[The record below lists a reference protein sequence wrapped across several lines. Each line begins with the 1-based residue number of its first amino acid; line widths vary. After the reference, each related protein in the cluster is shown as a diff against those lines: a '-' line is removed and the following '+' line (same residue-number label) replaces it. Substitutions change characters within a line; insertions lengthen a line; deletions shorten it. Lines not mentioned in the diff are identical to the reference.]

1 MKNKDCI
8 VSFLSVLSVSLF
20 PILFLF
26 FRNIEEAKLVDII
39 QISVIFILIGIVLFL
54 VVELLIKDV
63 NKSAI
68 ITSLILLLM
77 FNFALI
83 EKVIIKI
90 FPMLY
95 YWHVLLILLTIIVL
109 ASIFIKNKFSK
120 ELAEN
125 IRVVTL
131 IVFSGLIL
139 FNGVS
144 AIPTM
149 IKKNSDIPTAIQSEL
164 AKGTIEVNSNVY
176 YFIFDEYGGY
186 ENVLRYT
193 GYDNTPFYAALEDL
207 GFNVSKSSRGY
218 TIQTIN
224 EIPNLLNL
232 ARINDSNMSY
242 DLRRKN
248 LENPLLFRL
257 FKEHGYKLNLISDYG
272 TIPTGEYVDY
282 LFETEMYEDTLENFL
297 IKNTVYYPFLIN
309 QYRNSRIVEVESIFQ
324 YMIESW
330 EISHDK
336 LFTFAYV
343 EFPHLPWVVDENGN
357 DLPLSEKQNWEN
369 PDTYLGQLKFAS
381 KKILEVVEVIIEKDP
396 DAIIIIQSDHGYRRA
411 DKIRQDYEDLEL
423 EREFMKNVL
432 NAVYYKGENVD
443 IEAMSGL
450 NTLYVVL
457 NKFFGMDFK
466 LIE

>member
-1 MKNKDCI
+1 M
-8 VSFLSVLSVSLF
+8 VLSVSLF
-20 PILFLF
+20 PSLFLY
-26 FRNIEEAKLVDII
+26 FRNIEEA
-39 QISVIFILIGIVLFL
+39 IFIDIVSITSIFVLIGFFLFL
-54 VVELLIKDV
+54 VVEAIIKEV

-77 FNFALI
+77 LNFALI
-83 EKVIIKI
+83 EKALIKI

-95 YWHVLLILLTIIVL
+95 YWHVLMLILTIIVL
-109 ASIFIKNKFSK
+109 ASLIIKKKFSV

-125 IRVVTL
+125 IRLVTS

-144 AIPTM
+144 AIPAMTE
-149 IKKNSDIPTAIQSEL
+149 KNSDDRIETQTEL
-164 AKGTIEVNSNVY
+164 AKGTIKANANVY

-186 ENVLRYT
+186 ENLLRYT
-193 GYDNTPFYAALEDL
+193 GFDNISFYEDLKDL
-207 GFNVSKSSRGY
+207 GFNVSKNSRGY

-232 ARINDSNMSY
+232 ARINDSSMSY

-257 FKEHGYKLNLISDYG
+257 FKEHGYKINLISDYG
-272 TIPTGEYVDY
+272 AIPTGEYIDY
-282 LFETEMYEDTLENFL
+282 LFETEMYEDTIENFL

-309 QYRNSRIVEVESIFQ
+309 QYRNSRIVEVESIFE
-324 YMIESW
+324 YMSKSW
-330 EISHDK
+330 EISPDK

-343 EFPHLPWVVDENGN
+343 EFPHSPWVVDENGN

-369 PDTYLGQLKFAS
+369 PETYLGQLKYAS

-432 NAVYYKGENVD
+432 NVVYYKGENVD
-443 IEAMSGL
+443 IEALSGL

-457 NKFFGMDFK
+457 NKFFGMDFE